1 MKTRY
6 RAWHLPVLSFYSH
19 RLYRDIATRWKG
31 TNLGFLFLL
40 LAVCLIPTS
49 HHISK
54 QVGAS
59 LDQLSDIYLM
69 QIPEL
74 HIIDGLVSTDA
85 PQPYSIIEGDR
96 TVLIIDTTGQIKTIG
111 EAGSD
116 ALLTSTQL
124 IIGQAGRPSQVID
137 LAPIKDLRL
146 NQPIVAEGIESL
158 KKLIAPFYYILGLIF
173 SYLLFVLSALLCG
186 ALALLF
192 ASLQK
197 KKITYTAG
205 IRLAVTAFTPALL
218 VSTVLKSLIRPIPPI
233 LYILLALTYL
243 YMAVGAARK
252 AQDAELYLDDH
263 PVQH

>member
-54 QVGAS
+54 KISAS

-74 HIIDGLVSTDA
+74 HIIDGRVATDA
-85 PQPYSIIEGDR
+85 PQPYSIIEGNR
-96 TVLIIDTTGQIKTIG
+96 TVLIIDTTGQINTID
-111 EAGSD
+111 EAGAD
-116 ALLTSTQL
+116 ALLTSSQL
-124 IIGQAGRPSQVID
+124 IIGQAGRPDQVFD
-137 LAPIKDLRL
+137 LASIKNLRI
-146 NQPIVAEGIESL
+146 NQSVVAEGIESL
-158 KKLIAPFYYILGLIF
+158 KKMIAPFYYILGLIF

-186 ALALLF
+186 AIALLF
-192 ASLQK
+192 ASIQQ
-197 KKITYTAG
+197 KKITYAAG
-205 IRLAVTAFTPALL
+205 LRLAVTAFTPALL
-218 VSTVLKSLIRPIPPI
+218 VSTALKSLIRPIPPI

-243 YMAVGAARK
+243 YMAVGAVRK
-252 AQDAELYLDDH
+252 AQNSELYLDEQ
-263 PVQH
+263 PVPH